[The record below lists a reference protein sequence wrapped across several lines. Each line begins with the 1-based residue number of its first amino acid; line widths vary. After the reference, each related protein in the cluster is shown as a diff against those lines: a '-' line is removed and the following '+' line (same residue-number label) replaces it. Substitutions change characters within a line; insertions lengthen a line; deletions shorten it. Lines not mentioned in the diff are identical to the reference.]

1 MFIRDDLILKIADSP
16 ALEALPSEVR
26 EEILRL
32 KREHDRREATLEK
45 ERKDEEIRVRKER
58 LDMERKLLCLG
69 EWGEKVP
76 LKRRFALCERIGKRF
91 VGHIGQEGD
100 PTKWEDEVQYC
111 AIDLVRGIMSPY
123 WAYFGASTK
132 QGQLDAFY
140 NERVRPALEKTGDDL
155 VTFLSCEWNFFR
167 IDDQPGHEK
176 IKFQV
181 LDYDVEKDVG
191 IPFAYA
197 KKYDKVVVIGKSEPM
212 TWREHMDALR
222 KEFKSNGKDND

>member
-1 MFIRDDLILKIADSP
+1 MLKEETVLRIAESAAFEDLPEDVRIDILNEKKSIEDRRFAFEKARFD
-16 ALEALPSEVR
+16 
-26 EEILRL
+26 EIKRTEKLRL
-32 KREHDRREATLEK
+32 EK
-45 ERKDEEIRVRKER
+45 KT
-58 LDMERKLLCLG
+58 KLLCLG

-176 IKFQV
+176 IKFRV